1 MLVTWSCCPLS
12 CLRVLFF
19 SCLLHVR
26 ILRSPVNNK
35 QSKITTALKACQGL
49 HDLGPGTFESHW
61 LFLGYCDGV
70 PGGLGKTRRKARGGL
85 IPSAPFTFPWSCWPS
100 SCSSLAPLE
109 LHQTSSKRD
118 LPRGPCTLQ
127 ALGGS
132 LWDFYTPLV
141 LHGREKKWP
150 AWLYRIRRPTFIL
163 RMVAHLR
170 ASAAPGLCRS

>member
-1 MLVTWSCCPLS
+1 M
-12 CLRVLFF
+12 
-19 SCLLHVR
+19 
-26 ILRSPVNNK
+26 
-35 QSKITTALKACQGL
+35 
-49 HDLGPGTFESHW
+49 
-61 LFLGYCDGV
+61 
-70 PGGLGKTRRKARGGL
+70 

-132 LWDFYTPLV
+132 LWDFYTPLF

-163 RMVAHLR
+163 RMVAHLT
-170 ASAAPGLCRS
+170 ASAARTILKTCLRCFDAIFRRAEAGPGRAEAWAGRAEAQNGGFLIWSYQKIGEIWSWAGRDPKWGLLNK